1 MVNEYLT
8 KESRTLEKR
17 ATSIN
22 VARETLYPCAKKKKD
37 VNSDFIPS
45 IKVHA
50 QPVVLNLWVITPMGV
65 AYQIFTNYSYEV
77 PVK

>member
-50 QPVVLNLWVITPMGV
+50 QPVVSQPMGH
-65 AYQIFTNYSYEV
+65 YPNGGCISDIY
-77 PVK
+77 KL